1 MCFFTLGRYDALWV
15 ARIYLCSLSAS
26 WLGLSSTPKFY
37 RNVSLYHCDLP
48 NSLARK
54 SREFLAL
61 RVTDSLIVPVHCQ
74 FRNFLWFGWKEKIHP
89 MAVIGIL
96 LLFARSLNPQI
107 FSLLSSILF
116 LINQGQLF
124 FSSPDL

>member
-15 ARIYLCSLSAS
+15 VRIYLCSLSAS

-74 FRNFLWFGWKEKIHP
+74 FRNFLWFGWKEKNP
-89 MAVIGIL
+89 SNGSYWY
-96 LLFARSLNPQI
+96 FALVCQESKPPNI
-107 FSLLSSILF
+107 FSSQQHLVS
-116 LINQGQLF
+116 
-124 FSSPDL
+124 D